1 MMIDRGAVIG
11 WYFLYMPIGKDPD
24 TSLMPTPEQRLYL
37 KERRDYI
44 RMNKPLFIIDFW
56 NDAPYVGGCIAGK
69 HYIHINHR
77 GDVEPCI
84 FTHFAEV
91 NIKDTSL
98 KDALNC
104 EFFREI
110 RARQPYSDNLYLPCM
125 LIDNPQVMRELYS
138 KCKIY
143 PTHEKA
149 TCLINNIA
157 GEIDEYAKK
166 VKETYTGVWEKEK
179 NRYITK
185 E

>member
-1 MMIDRGAVIG
+1 M
-11 WYFLYMPIGKDPD
+11 
-24 TSLMPTPEQRLYL
+24 
-37 KERRDYI
+37 
-44 RMNKPLFIIDFW
+44 
-56 NDAPYVGGCIAGK
+56 
-69 HYIHINHR
+69 
-77 GDVEPCI
+77 EPCI